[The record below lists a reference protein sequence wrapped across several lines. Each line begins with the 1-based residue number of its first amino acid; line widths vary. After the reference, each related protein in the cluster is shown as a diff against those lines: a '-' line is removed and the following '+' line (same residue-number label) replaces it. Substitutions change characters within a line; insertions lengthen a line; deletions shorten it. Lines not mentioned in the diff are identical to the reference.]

1 VTQGAGVP
9 PTALP
14 TDWVAWHNAYD
25 QPESRLAQRLEIVQR
40 HITTF
45 LDAAPRRQLRAISI
59 CAGQGRDLLPVLG
72 AHERGRDVAT
82 RLVELDSANVLAARR
97 SAERHGLRQVHV
109 VQGDAATT
117 TAYLGAVPA
126 DLVLVCGVFGN
137 VSESDIRQT
146 VRLLPTLCAPG
157 ATVVWTR
164 HRRAPDVTPSIRRWF
179 ETGGFEEVVFES
191 PHENVGVGVHRLIGE
206 PGSFTVGLTLFAF
219 LR

>member
-1 VTQGAGVP
+1 VTDGAEMA

-14 TDWVAWHNAYD
+14 TDWVAWHDAYD

-40 HITTF
+40 HIAAF

-72 AHERGRDVAT
+72 THERGHDVAA
-82 RLVELDSANVLAARR
+82 RLVELDSANVLAART
-97 SAERHGLRQVHV
+97 SAEGHALQQVRV

-117 TAYLGAVPA
+117 SAYLGAVPA

-146 VRLLPTLCAPG
+146 VRLLPTLCAPS

-164 HRRAPDVTPSIRRWF
+164 HRRVPDATPLIRRWF
-179 ETGGFEEVVFES
+179 EGGGFEEVAFES
-191 PHENVGVGVHRLIGE
+191 PHENVGVGVHRLVGE
-206 PGSFTVGLTLFAF
+206 PEPFTGGLTLFGF